1 MIKKLLGVLTFYIL
15 LLIGNVA
22 FANEMAEVEVIV
34 FEQIQKD
41 NDEKRRYP
49 GDLER
54 NNSID
59 LFEDAKLP
67 FPNIKILDKS
77 EYKLNEHRNRLAR
90 HKNFRI
96 LQHLAWEQ
104 DFDKYSTKGIYIKP
118 TEIDSILF
126 SEIEA
131 IIKARPY
138 QNNIIVDVD
147 AIAKIGED
155 EYASRIK
162 SKKVISNKQIYYFD
176 HPDFGVILQVRPKT
190 NS

>member
-104 DFDKYSTKGIYIKP
+104 DFDKYSTK
-118 TEIDSILF
+118 DW
-126 SEIEA
+126 
-131 IIKARPY
+131 
-138 QNNIIVDVD
+138 DV
-147 AIAKIGED
+147 
-155 EYASRIK
+155 
-162 SKKVISNKQIYYFD
+162 
-176 HPDFGVILQVRPKT
+176 LKT
-190 NS
+190 FI